1 MTLCAAG
8 EDGRAL
14 AEKLAGVHQMCQSM
28 ILRDRNGE
36 KMMGKCWEFVSSISF
51 RSLSL
56 GYFRIQNTLLVRV
69 FGRNASAL
77 NGKWCDSRIPG
88 IICGLDS
95 LNLGFPWVSMDFLSP
110 HRHSGLVLH
119 QRVMFG
125 GQTVLHAGEGPI
137 TEVLWR
143 TSLIAW
149 MNDRGANLS

>member
-1 MTLCAAG
+1 
-8 EDGRAL
+8 
-14 AEKLAGVHQMCQSM
+14 
-28 ILRDRNGE
+28 
-36 KMMGKCWEFVSSISF
+36 MGKCWEFVSSISF
-51 RSLSL
+51 RSFHLGNSGSKILSW
-56 GYFRIQNTLLVRV
+56 VRV

-95 LNLGFPWVSMDFLSP
+95 LKLWGFKKVSMDFLSP